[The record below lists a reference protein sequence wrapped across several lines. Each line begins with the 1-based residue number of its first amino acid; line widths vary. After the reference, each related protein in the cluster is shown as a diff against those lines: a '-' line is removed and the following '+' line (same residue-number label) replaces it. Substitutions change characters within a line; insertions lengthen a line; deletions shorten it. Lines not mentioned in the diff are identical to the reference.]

1 MTIIEKL
8 STILFII
15 LIVYL
20 WNKFIT
26 PLIINRLVTFH
37 KKHNSKNLGRQPI
50 KFVVQNEASIIKI
63 ISISYWLAA
72 TLIIFGIIKDL

>member
-8 STILFII
+8 GSILLIT

-26 PLIINRLVTFH
+26 PFVINRVVTFH
-37 KKHNSKNLGRQPI
+37 NNHNSKNLGRQPI

-72 TLIIFGIIKDL
+72 TLIIFGIIKDF